1 MDTQNI
7 LQIQEEL
14 RSMLLANGV
23 ADVGFTAVEQQDLD
37 WMEKEG
43 LGVGK
48 CRYGMSIVVRLSDA
62 IVDEID
68 GQPTHTYF
76 NHYRTVNAFIDQM
89 LLRSGMLLSNHG
101 YTYITVASSQSINKN
116 GWNYNGRFS
125 HKHLAC
131 HCGLGTIG
139 KSSLFLH
146 KKYGPRVR
154 LGTLFTD
161 CPFPQLPQNP
171 VSICGNCTICTNACP
186 ANAISGKEWQVGV
199 DRMEIFSPQKCSDHM
214 KKAYQHIGRGAVC
227 GICMRVC
234 PKGKMM

>member
-1 MDTQNI
+1 METEKI

-14 RSMLLANGV
+14 RTMLLANGV
-23 ADVGFTAVEQQDLD
+23 ADVGFTAMEGDDLQ
-37 WMEKEG
+37 WMEQEG
-43 LGVGK
+43 MGVGK

-89 LLRSGMLLSNHG
+89 LLRAGMLLSRHG

-125 HKHLAC
+125 HKHMAC

-146 KKYGPRVR
+146 NEHGPRVR

-161 CPFPQLPQNP
+161 CPFLQEPQYP
-171 VSICGNCTICTNACP
+171 VSVCGDCTICTDACP
-186 ANAISGKEWQVGV
+186 AKAISGKEWCVGV
-199 DRMEIFSPQKCSDHM
+199 DRMDIFSPEKCSDHM

-227 GICMRVC
+227 GVCMQVC
-234 PKGKMM
+234 PRGKK